1 MKTYGLYESASVK
14 VRPPSLVRIFSLTLS
29 FPTSQIQTLKTA
41 IEASRMLLRVDDVV
55 QAVRKEKEEGGGG
68 APPEEAMGE
77 Q

>member
-1 MKTYGLYESASVK
+1 MDCTSPRALRYVSPLSFAS
-14 VRPPSLVRIFSLTLS
+14 LSLTLS